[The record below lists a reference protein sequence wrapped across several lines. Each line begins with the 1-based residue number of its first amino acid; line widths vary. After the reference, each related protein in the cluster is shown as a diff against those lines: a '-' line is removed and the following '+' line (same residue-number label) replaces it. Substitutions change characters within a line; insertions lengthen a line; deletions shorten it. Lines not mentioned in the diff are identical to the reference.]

1 LKENS
6 EKYFNQIF
14 QLLPDKLRPEKRKKF
29 KAYDGTNT
37 IFNLTYE
44 VLSWKVHRAVI
55 KAKLEPYLG
64 FLHSVQY
71 GKPSLV
77 CDLQE
82 LYRYLVDDYVIQYCQ
97 VLKER
102 DFTIK
107 SENVSKN
114 RKGKR
119 EYLHDTETKRMMKEL
134 NEFLL
139 TRVEIPATR
148 HRKKQRIETL
158 INEEA
163 FLLAKFLRGEMN
175 IWKPRLTRT
184 ILEIERVNI

>member
-1 LKENS
+1 MKENS